1 MEPILYYGAPHGC
14 AFGTIVA
21 LEWLCRPYRLLR
33 LELPGQP
40 TPMLQTGGRVL
51 RDCREILRH
60 LASRK
65 RHLLGYRSGTPEHE
79 RLERLLDTLHEEFQ
93 AGETRMAA
101 LCAQLD
107 RELAGREW
115 LDGSKRTIADACLLA
130 AVRWAER
137 HAGLRL
143 SDFPRLRQ
151 YVAEQHGDPAVYFA
165 DAIETCRPAVTS
177 GRFLGHLRLEEV
189 ELPLAA

>member
-40 TPMLQTGGRVL
+40 SPMLQTDGRVM

-60 LASRK
+60 LASR
-65 RHLLGYRSGTPEHE
+65 RRYLLGYRSGTVDHA
-79 RLERLLDTLHEEFQ
+79 RLERLIDTMHEEFQ
-93 AGETRMAA
+93 GGATRLAA
-101 LCAQLD
+101 LCAQLNAQ
-107 RELAGREW
+107 LAGREW
-115 LDGSKRTIADACLLA
+115 LDGKKRTVADACLVA

-137 HAGLRL
+137 HEGLELGRY
-143 SDFPRLRQ
+143 PRLQQ
-151 YVAEQHGDPAVYFA
+151 YVAELHGDPAVFFA

-177 GRFLGHLRLEEV
+177 GRFRGHLRLDEV
-189 ELPLAA
+189 DLPLAA

>member
-40 TPMLQTGGRVL
+40 SPMLQTGGRVL
-51 RDCREILRH
+51 RDCRAILHH
-60 LASRK
+60 LAAR
-65 RHLLGYRSGTPEHE
+65 RRYLLGYRPGTVEYA

-93 AGETRMAA
+93 AGEARLAA
-101 LCAQLD
+101 VCAHLD
-107 RELAGREW
+107 GQLAGREW
-115 LDGSKRTIADACLLA
+115 LDGNKRTIADACLVA

-137 HAGLRL
+137 HAGLEMAAY
-143 SDFPRLRQ
+143 PRLRQ
-151 YVAEQHGDPAVYFA
+151 HVAELQGDPAVFFA
-165 DAIETCRPAVTS
+165 DAIETRRPAVTS
-177 GRFLGHLRLEEV
+177 GRCLGHLRLEDV
-189 ELPLAA
+189 EMPLAA

>member
-51 RDCREILRH
+51 RDCRDILRY
-60 LASRK
+60 LASRR
-65 RHLLGYRSGTPEHE
+65 RHLLGYPSGTPEYE
-79 RLERLLDTLHEEFQ
+79 RLERLIDMLHAEFQ
-93 AGETRMAA
+93 AGGARMAA

-107 RELAGREW
+107 LELSGREW
-115 LDGSKRTIADACLLA
+115 LDGNKRTIADACLLA

-151 YVAEQHGDPAVYFA
+151 YMAEQHGDPAVFFA
-165 DAIETCRPAVTS
+165 DAIETSRPAVTS
-177 GRFLGHLRLEEV
+177 GRFLGHLSLQEV
-189 ELPLAA
+189 DLPWAA